1 MAEGEGEDDVQ
12 FLRTDDEVVL
22 QCTTTLLKEQLKLCL
37 SVEGFGNR
45 LCSLE
50 PTSNA
55 QNVPPDL
62 AVCCFVLEQSLSV
75 RALQEMLANS
85 SEIGSESSQGGG
97 HRTLLYGHAILLRHS
112 HSGMYLSCLTT
123 SRSVTDKL
131 AFDVGLQKDAAG
143 EACWWT
149 MHPASKQR
157 SEGEKVRVGDDL
169 ILVSVSSER
178 YLHLSTASGELQV
191 DASFM
196 QTLWNMNPICSGC
209 EEGYVTGG
217 HVMRLF
223 HGHMDEC
230 LTPTAPEQGEER
242 SSVVNYEG
250 GAVCTHARSLW
261 RLEPLRI
268 SWSGSHLRW
277 GQPFR
282 LRHVTTGRYL
292 ALTEAAGLA
301 MLEASAANTRVAT
314 FCFRAS
320 KEKLETTPK
329 RDIEGMG
336 PPEIKYGESLC
347 FLQHSNSGLWVT
359 YAAPDPKA
367 LRLGLLKRKAI
378 LHQEGHMDD
387 ALTLT
392 RSQHQESQAAR
403 MVFSTTGLYGTFIRF
418 GGALGGSQK
427 EPGQPAGPPAGVSA
441 APLPI
446 AAVIL
451 SLRDLIGYFEP
462 PPAELRHEQ
471 RQGRLRALR
480 ARQSLFQ
487 QEGMLTLVLS
497 CIDRLSA
504 YSTAAQFGE
513 AAGEEAAAAWK
524 EIVNL
529 LYELLASL
537 IRGNRANCALFS
549 TNLDWLV
556 SKLDRLEASS
566 GILEVLYCVL
576 IESPEVLNI
585 IQENHIKSII
595 SLLDKHGRNHKVL
608 DVLCSLCVCN
618 AVAVRSNQNLI
629 TENLLPRRDL
639 LLQTGMVNYVTSVRP
654 NLFVG
659 TAPGSTQFRCW
670 YFEVAV
676 ERVQPF
682 VTPVPTHLRV
692 GWGAAGGFRPAPGG
706 GSGWGATEPA
716 TTSTPSPSTGST
728 SGQAVGS
735 PQRRALAGGDVV
747 SCCLDLGVPSAS
759 FRLNGAPVQG
769 VLEGFNLDT
778 LFTPVASFSA
788 GVRLRFLL
796 GGRHGEFRFVPPPG
810 YAPCAEALLPPRAA
824 APGAADGVP
833 GSAPPGA
840 RSLLGPTRALPH
852 TAFTPCPVD
861 TCQIVLPPH
870 LERIREKLAENIH
883 ELWALTR
890 IEQGWTYGPVRDDV
904 QRLHPCLLSFH
915 SLPEPERGYNLQMSG
930 ETLKTLLALGCHV
943 GMADEKAEENLKKIK
958 LPKTYTMS
966 NGYKPAPLDLSHV
979 RLTPAQLTLV
989 DRLAENGHNVWA
1001 RDRVQQGWTYSTTQD
1016 IKNKRNPRLV
1026 PYNLLD
1032 EGTKATNRESLCQAV
1047 RTLLG
1052 YGYNIEPPDQD
1063 SPSQGAVPGGPRAPR
1078 PRLFRAERGS
1088 AVRSGKW
1095 YFEFEAVTPGE
1106 MRVGWARPGLR
1117 PDTELG
1123 ADDMAFVFNGHR
1135 VRHGDTRGH
1144 LGTCGDIWGHT
1155 GTLRDTQG
1163 HIGTPRLRPDTEL
1176 GADDMAFVF
1185 NGHRAQRWHV
1195 GGESFGR
1202 SWQAGDVVG
1211 CLIDLGECHMS
1222 FTLNG
1227 EVLIGDGGSEVA
1239 FRDFD
1244 VGDGFVPVCSLGLG
1258 QEGHL
1263 NLGQDVGTLRYFGI
1277 CGLQEGYEPFAINM
1291 KRPIAL
1297 WFSHSLPQFVPV
1309 PPEHPNL
1316 EVTRLDGTVDAPPCL
1331 RLSHRSSGTPAAPPE
1346 LLFLR
1351 LSLPVQFHPTFRC
1364 TPGATPLPQAPPP
1377 EPPEDLTE
1385 SEFLFKGRK
1394 TPFAPPPAPPPV
1406 PRLEED
1412 VVPDERDDPEV
1423 IMNTTTYYYSVR
1435 LFAGQEPGS
1444 AWVGWVTPHFHQH
1457 DPDFEL
1463 GRVRSVTVTMG
1474 DDRGNVHD
1482 SIKRSNCYMVWG
1494 GEFAAPT
1501 QQARVSHTDL
1511 VIGCLVDLA
1520 TGLMTFTANGKEIN
1534 TFFQV
1539 EPNTKLFPAVFVQPT
1554 TQNVLQFELG
1564 KLKNIMPISAAMFSS
1579 ERQNPAPQC
1588 PPRLVIQHL
1597 TPVTWSRMPTEY
1609 LGVESARL
1617 GERQGWAVECCQP
1630 LQMMALHIP
1639 EEDRC
1644 IDILELWERE
1654 DLLQFQCHTLR
1665 LYCAVCALGNNRV
1678 AHALCS
1684 HVDQAQLLFAIES
1697 PELPGPL
1704 RAGYY
1709 DLLLAMHLDAA
1720 QRARSSM
1727 SAEFIVPI
1735 SEATRAIALF
1745 PDGARCPGPPAWGP
1759 APA

>member
-1 MAEGEGEDDVQ
+1 WGIFGDGETESRSPPPPHGIPGP
-12 FLRTDDEVVL
+12 RDDEVVL

-85 SEIGSESSQGGG
+85 SDIGSEGRYRWSSQGGG

-178 YLHLSTASGELQV
+178 YLV

-196 QTLWNMNPICSGC
+196 QTLWNMNPICSGS
-209 EEGYVTGG
+209 EEGFVTGG
-217 HVMRLF
+217 HVLRLF

-242 SSVVNYEG
+242 SVVNYEG
-250 GAVCTHARSLW
+250 GAVCAHARSLW

-292 ALTEAAGLA
+292 ALTEATGLA
-301 MLEASAANTRVAT
+301 MVEATAANTRVTT

-320 KEKLETTPK
+320 KVG
-329 RDIEGMG
+329 GMG

-387 ALTLT
+387 ALTLS
-392 RSQHQESQAAR
+392 RSQRQESQAAR
-403 MVFSTTGLYGTFIRF
+403 MVFSTTGLQGRPR
-418 GGALGGSQK
+418 GS
-427 EPGQPAGPPAGVSA
+427 PPP
-441 APLPI
+441 PLPI
-446 AAVIL
+446 AGVIL
-451 SLRDLIGYFEP
+451 SLRDLIGYLEP
-462 PPAELRHEQ
+462 PPPELRHEQ

-595 SLLDKHGRNHKVL
+595 SLLDKHGRNHKVR
-608 DVLCSLCVCN
+608 VPRSCSTSTAATTRCVCPGVCPGVLRCVLRC
-618 AVAVRSNQNLI
+618 AQVC
-629 TENLLPRRDL
+629 P
-639 LLQTGMVNYVTSVRP
+639 G
-654 NLFVG
+654 VG
-659 TAPGSTQFRCW
+659 TGVCSGIGPQFRCW
-670 YFEVAV
+670 YFEVGAGGRGPRASPC
-676 ERVQPF
+676 EAGWG
-682 VTPVPTHLRV
+682 PTHLGV
-692 GWGAAGGFRPAPGG
+692 GLGAGWGPGVLGPSRGGWAWLGGNGAGDDLNSFAFDGLHL
-706 GSGWGATEPA
+706 W
-716 TTSTPSPSTGST
+716 TGEEE
-728 SGQAVGS
+728 GAVGS
-735 PQRRALAGGDVV
+735 PQRRALAEGDVV

-778 LFTPVASFSA
+778 LFSPVASFSA

-810 YAPCAEALLPPRAA
+810 YAPCAEALLPRERLRLEPLTAYR
-824 APGAADGVP
+824 
-833 GSAPPGA
+833 GSAGPGA
-840 RSLLGPTRALPH
+840 RSLLGPSRALPH

-861 TCQIVLPPH
+861 TCQVSCCPPH

-1001 RDRVQQGWTYSTTQD
+1001 RDRVQQGWTYSTTQ
-1016 IKNKRNPRLV
+1016 
-1026 PYNLLD
+1026 
-1032 EGTKATNRESLCQAV
+1032 
-1047 RTLLG
+1047 
-1052 YGYNIEPPDQD
+1052 
-1063 SPSQGAVPGGPRAPR
+1063 
-1078 PRLFRAERGS
+1078 
-1088 AVRSGKW
+1088 
-1095 YFEFEAVTPGE
+1095 
-1106 MRVGWARPGLR
+1106 
-1117 PDTELG
+1117 
-1123 ADDMAFVFNGHR
+1123 
-1135 VRHGDTRGH
+1135 
-1144 LGTCGDIWGHT
+1144 
-1155 GTLRDTQG
+1155 
-1163 HIGTPRLRPDTEL
+1163 
-1176 GADDMAFVF
+1176 
-1185 NGHRAQRWHV
+1185 
-1195 GGESFGR
+1195 
-1202 SWQAGDVVG
+1202 
-1211 CLIDLGECHMS
+1211 
-1222 FTLNG
+1222 
-1227 EVLIGDGGSEVA
+1227 
-1239 FRDFD
+1239 
-1244 VGDGFVPVCSLGLG
+1244 
-1258 QEGHL
+1258 
-1263 NLGQDVGTLRYFGI
+1263 VGTLGTAPRD
-1277 CGLQEGYEPFAINM
+1277 P
-1291 KRPIAL
+1291 
-1297 WFSHSLPQFVPV
+1297 
-1309 PPEHPNL
+1309 HPL
-1316 EVTRLDGTVDAPPCL
+1316 
-1331 RLSHRSSGTPAAPPE
+1331 
-1346 LLFLR
+1346 
-1351 LSLPVQFHPTFRC
+1351 
-1364 TPGATPLPQAPPP
+1364 
-1377 EPPEDLTE
+1377 
-1385 SEFLFKGRK
+1385 
-1394 TPFAPPPAPPPV
+1394 
-1406 PRLEED
+1406 
-1412 VVPDERDDPEV
+1412 
-1423 IMNTTTYYYSVR
+1423 
-1435 LFAGQEPGS
+1435 
-1444 AWVGWVTPHFHQH
+1444 
-1457 DPDFEL
+1457 
-1463 GRVRSVTVTMG
+1463 
-1474 DDRGNVHD
+1474 
-1482 SIKRSNCYMVWG
+1482 
-1494 GEFAAPT
+1494 
-1501 QQARVSHTDL
+1501 
-1511 VIGCLVDLA
+1511 
-1520 TGLMTFTANGKEIN
+1520 
-1534 TFFQV
+1534 
-1539 EPNTKLFPAVFVQPT
+1539 
-1554 TQNVLQFELG
+1554 
-1564 KLKNIMPISAAMFSS
+1564 
-1579 ERQNPAPQC
+1579 
-1588 PPRLVIQHL
+1588 
-1597 TPVTWSRMPTEY
+1597 
-1609 LGVESARL
+1609 
-1617 GERQGWAVECCQP
+1617 
-1630 LQMMALHIP
+1630 
-1639 EEDRC
+1639 
-1644 IDILELWERE
+1644 
-1654 DLLQFQCHTLR
+1654 
-1665 LYCAVCALGNNRV
+1665 
-1678 AHALCS
+1678 
-1684 HVDQAQLLFAIES
+1684 
-1697 PELPGPL
+1697 
-1704 RAGYY
+1704 
-1709 DLLLAMHLDAA
+1709 
-1720 QRARSSM
+1720 
-1727 SAEFIVPI
+1727 
-1735 SEATRAIALF
+1735 
-1745 PDGARCPGPPAWGP
+1745 
-1759 APA
+1759 

>member
-85 SEIGSESSQGGG
+85 SDMGGEGVDLDKWSSQGGG

-196 QTLWNMNPICSGC
+196 QTLWNMNPICSGS

-250 GAVCTHARSLW
+250 GAVCAHARSLW

-292 ALTEAAGLA
+292 ALTETAGLA
-301 MLEASAANTRVAT
+301 MVEASAANTRVAT

-347 FLQHSNSGLWVT
+347 FLQHGNSGLWVT

-367 LRLGLLKRKAI
+367 QRLGLLKRKAI

-403 MVFSTTGLYGTFIRF
+403 MVFSTTGLYGTFIRSLDSLQ
-418 GGALGGSQK
+418 GRPRGS
-427 EPGQPAGPPAGVSA
+427 PPPA
-441 APLPI
+441 LPI

-462 PPAELRHEQ
+462 PPPELRHEQ

-639 LLQTGMVNYVTSVRP
+639 LLQTGMINYVTS
-654 NLFVG
+654 
-659 TAPGSTQFRCW
+659 S
-670 YFEVAV
+670 
-676 ERVQPF
+676 
-682 VTPVPTHLRV
+682 
-692 GWGAAGGFRPAPGG
+692 
-706 GSGWGATEPA
+706 
-716 TTSTPSPSTGST
+716 
-728 SGQAVGS
+728 
-735 PQRRALAGGDVV
+735 
-747 SCCLDLGVPSAS
+747 
-759 FRLNGAPVQG
+759 
-769 VLEGFNLDT
+769 
-778 LFTPVASFSA
+778 
-788 GVRLRFLL
+788 
-796 GGRHGEFRFVPPPG
+796 
-810 YAPCAEALLPPRAA
+810 
-824 APGAADGVP
+824 
-833 GSAPPGA
+833 
-840 RSLLGPTRALPH
+840 
-852 TAFTPCPVD
+852 
-861 TCQIVLPPH
+861 
-870 LERIREKLAENIH
+870 
-883 ELWALTR
+883 
-890 IEQGWTYGPVRDDV
+890 
-904 QRLHPCLLSFH
+904 
-915 SLPEPERGYNLQMSG
+915 
-930 ETLKTLLALGCHV
+930 
-943 GMADEKAEENLKKIK
+943 
-958 LPKTYTMS
+958 
-966 NGYKPAPLDLSHV
+966 
-979 RLTPAQLTLV
+979 
-989 DRLAENGHNVWA
+989 
-1001 RDRVQQGWTYSTTQD
+1001 
-1016 IKNKRNPRLV
+1016 
-1026 PYNLLD
+1026 
-1032 EGTKATNRESLCQAV
+1032 
-1047 RTLLG
+1047 
-1052 YGYNIEPPDQD
+1052 
-1063 SPSQGAVPGGPRAPR
+1063 
-1078 PRLFRAERGS
+1078 
-1088 AVRSGKW
+1088 
-1095 YFEFEAVTPGE
+1095 
-1106 MRVGWARPGLR
+1106 
-1117 PDTELG
+1117 
-1123 ADDMAFVFNGHR
+1123 
-1135 VRHGDTRGH
+1135 
-1144 LGTCGDIWGHT
+1144 
-1155 GTLRDTQG
+1155 
-1163 HIGTPRLRPDTEL
+1163 
-1176 GADDMAFVF
+1176 
-1185 NGHRAQRWHV
+1185 
-1195 GGESFGR
+1195 
-1202 SWQAGDVVG
+1202 
-1211 CLIDLGECHMS
+1211 
-1222 FTLNG
+1222 
-1227 EVLIGDGGSEVA
+1227 
-1239 FRDFD
+1239 
-1244 VGDGFVPVCSLGLG
+1244 
-1258 QEGHL
+1258 
-1263 NLGQDVGTLRYFGI
+1263 
-1277 CGLQEGYEPFAINM
+1277 
-1291 KRPIAL
+1291 
-1297 WFSHSLPQFVPV
+1297 
-1309 PPEHPNL
+1309 
-1316 EVTRLDGTVDAPPCL
+1316 
-1331 RLSHRSSGTPAAPPE
+1331 
-1346 LLFLR
+1346 
-1351 LSLPVQFHPTFRC
+1351 
-1364 TPGATPLPQAPPP
+1364 
-1377 EPPEDLTE
+1377 
-1385 SEFLFKGRK
+1385 
-1394 TPFAPPPAPPPV
+1394 
-1406 PRLEED
+1406 
-1412 VVPDERDDPEV
+1412 
-1423 IMNTTTYYYSVR
+1423 
-1435 LFAGQEPGS
+1435 
-1444 AWVGWVTPHFHQH
+1444 
-1457 DPDFEL
+1457 
-1463 GRVRSVTVTMG
+1463 
-1474 DDRGNVHD
+1474 
-1482 SIKRSNCYMVWG
+1482 
-1494 GEFAAPT
+1494 
-1501 QQARVSHTDL
+1501 
-1511 VIGCLVDLA
+1511 
-1520 TGLMTFTANGKEIN
+1520 
-1534 TFFQV
+1534 
-1539 EPNTKLFPAVFVQPT
+1539 
-1554 TQNVLQFELG
+1554 
-1564 KLKNIMPISAAMFSS
+1564 
-1579 ERQNPAPQC
+1579 
-1588 PPRLVIQHL
+1588 
-1597 TPVTWSRMPTEY
+1597 
-1609 LGVESARL
+1609 
-1617 GERQGWAVECCQP
+1617 
-1630 LQMMALHIP
+1630 
-1639 EEDRC
+1639 
-1644 IDILELWERE
+1644 
-1654 DLLQFQCHTLR
+1654 
-1665 LYCAVCALGNNRV
+1665 
-1678 AHALCS
+1678 
-1684 HVDQAQLLFAIES
+1684 
-1697 PELPGPL
+1697 
-1704 RAGYY
+1704 
-1709 DLLLAMHLDAA
+1709 
-1720 QRARSSM
+1720 
-1727 SAEFIVPI
+1727 
-1735 SEATRAIALF
+1735 
-1745 PDGARCPGPPAWGP
+1745 
-1759 APA
+1759 

>member
-1 MAEGEGEDDVQ
+1 MHKELYLKHGAHREFLGGSRIFWGGVQ
-12 FLRTDDEVVL
+12 EASGD
-22 QCTTTLLKEQLKLCL
+22 
-37 SVEGFGNR
+37 FGVP
-45 LCSLE
+45 SLT
-50 PTSNA
+50 PP
-55 QNVPPDL
+55 VPPK
-62 AVCCFVLEQSLSV
+62 
-75 RALQEMLANS
+75 
-85 SEIGSESSQGGG
+85 SSQGGG

-196 QTLWNMNPICSGC
+196 QTLWNMNPICSGS
-209 EEGYVTGG
+209 EEGFVTGG

-242 SSVVNYEG
+242 SVVNYEG
-250 GAVCTHARSLW
+250 GAVCAHARSLW

-292 ALTEAAGLA
+292 ALTEATGLA
-301 MLEASAANTRVAT
+301 MVEASAANTRVAT

-320 KEKLETTPK
+320 K
-329 RDIEGMG
+329 
-336 PPEIKYGESLC
+336 
-347 FLQHSNSGLWVT
+347 V
-359 YAAPDPKA
+359 
-367 LRLGLLKRKAI
+367 
-378 LHQEGHMDD
+378 
-387 ALTLT
+387 
-392 RSQHQESQAAR
+392 
-403 MVFSTTGLYGTFIRF
+403 
-418 GGALGGSQK
+418 
-427 EPGQPAGPPAGVSA
+427 GVSLHPRSLDSLQGRPRGSPPP
-441 APLPI
+441 PLPI
-446 AAVIL
+446 AGVIL
-451 SLRDLIGYFEP
+451 SLRDLIGYLEP
-462 PPAELRHEQ
+462 PPPELRHEQ

-529 LYELLASL
+529 LYELLGGARGQ
-537 IRGNRANCALFS
+537 IRGAGGQIWGRCILEVLYCVLIESPEVLNIIQENHIKSIISLLDKHGRNHKSPEVLNIIQENHIKSIISLLDKHGRNHKVRGAAGPGGLRCALNYPQVCS
-549 TNLDWLV
+549 GVPTWAQAVTPPGVCGVPVVGLWSLWWVWGPRGVCDPPVGLG
-556 SKLDRLEASS
+556 SA

-639 LLQTGMVNYVTSVRP
+639 LLQTGLVNYVTSVRP

-676 ERVQPF
+676 ERAQPF
-682 VTPVPTHLRV
+682 VTAVPTHLRV

-706 GSGWGATEPA
+706 GAGWGGNGAGDDLNSFA
-716 TTSTPSPSTGST
+716 FDGLHLWTG
-728 SGQAVGS
+728 GVPKAVGS
-735 PQRRALAGGDVV
+735 PQRRALAEGDVV

-778 LFTPVASFSA
+778 LFSPVASFSA

-810 YAPCAEALLPPRAA
+810 YAPCAEALLPRERLRLEPLTAYR
-824 APGAADGVP
+824 

-840 RSLLGPTRALPH
+840 RSLLGPSRALPH

-861 TCQIVLPPH
+861 TCQVRGGKGRGDLG
-870 LERIREKLAENIH
+870 
-883 ELWALTR
+883 ALGG
-890 IEQGWTYGPVRDDV
+890 IGIGFWGDGGVFGVPQVRDDV

-1052 YGYNIEPPDQD
+1052 YGYNIEPPDQET
-1063 SPSQGAVPGGPRAPR
+1063 PSQGVPPGGPRAPR

-1088 AVRSGKW
+1088 AVRSGRW
-1095 YFEFEAVTPGE
+1095 YFEFQAVTAGE
-1106 MRVGWARPGLR
+1106 MRVGWAR
-1117 PDTELG
+1117 
-1123 ADDMAFVFNGHR
+1123 
-1135 VRHGDTRGH
+1135 
-1144 LGTCGDIWGHT
+1144 
-1155 GTLRDTQG
+1155 
-1163 HIGTPRLRPDTEL
+1163 PRLRPDTEL

-1185 NGHRAQRWHV
+1185 NGHR
-1195 GGESFGR
+1195 
-1202 SWQAGDVVG
+1202 
-1211 CLIDLGECHMS
+1211 
-1222 FTLNG
+1222 
-1227 EVLIGDGGSEVA
+1227 
-1239 FRDFD
+1239 
-1244 VGDGFVPVCSLGLG
+1244 
-1258 QEGHL
+1258 
-1263 NLGQDVGTLRYFGI
+1263 
-1277 CGLQEGYEPFAINM
+1277 
-1291 KRPIAL
+1291 
-1297 WFSHSLPQFVPV
+1297 
-1309 PPEHPNL
+1309 
-1316 EVTRLDGTVDAPPCL
+1316 
-1331 RLSHRSSGTPAAPPE
+1331 
-1346 LLFLR
+1346 
-1351 LSLPVQFHPTFRC
+1351 
-1364 TPGATPLPQAPPP
+1364 
-1377 EPPEDLTE
+1377 
-1385 SEFLFKGRK
+1385 
-1394 TPFAPPPAPPPV
+1394 
-1406 PRLEED
+1406 
-1412 VVPDERDDPEV
+1412 
-1423 IMNTTTYYYSVR
+1423 
-1435 LFAGQEPGS
+1435 
-1444 AWVGWVTPHFHQH
+1444 
-1457 DPDFEL
+1457 
-1463 GRVRSVTVTMG
+1463 
-1474 DDRGNVHD
+1474 
-1482 SIKRSNCYMVWG
+1482 
-1494 GEFAAPT
+1494 
-1501 QQARVSHTDL
+1501 
-1511 VIGCLVDLA
+1511 
-1520 TGLMTFTANGKEIN
+1520 
-1534 TFFQV
+1534 
-1539 EPNTKLFPAVFVQPT
+1539 
-1554 TQNVLQFELG
+1554 
-1564 KLKNIMPISAAMFSS
+1564 
-1579 ERQNPAPQC
+1579 
-1588 PPRLVIQHL
+1588 
-1597 TPVTWSRMPTEY
+1597 
-1609 LGVESARL
+1609 
-1617 GERQGWAVECCQP
+1617 
-1630 LQMMALHIP
+1630 
-1639 EEDRC
+1639 
-1644 IDILELWERE
+1644 
-1654 DLLQFQCHTLR
+1654 
-1665 LYCAVCALGNNRV
+1665 
-1678 AHALCS
+1678 
-1684 HVDQAQLLFAIES
+1684 
-1697 PELPGPL
+1697 
-1704 RAGYY
+1704 
-1709 DLLLAMHLDAA
+1709 
-1720 QRARSSM
+1720 
-1727 SAEFIVPI
+1727 
-1735 SEATRAIALF
+1735 
-1745 PDGARCPGPPAWGP
+1745 
-1759 APA
+1759 